1 MNTLFSWVAMLIFVR
16 PARTAAARSSSG
28 TPDEPCSTSGT
39 WTAARIRVISPRS
52 SAASRVSMACELP
65 TATASAS
72 TPVAATKPA
81 A

>member
-1 MNTLFSWVAMLIFVR
+1 VNTLFSWVAMLIFVSPALIAATR
-16 PARTAAARSSSG
+16 PSSG

-39 WTAARIRVISPRS
+39 ATAARSLAIKPRS
-52 SAASRVSMACELP
+52 RTASLVSMACELP

-72 TPVAATKPA
+72 APVAVTKQA